1 MSATTKLGAGDLIVE
16 PIAEAVA
23 LYDDLLEQLREFM
36 PSECTTTVY
45 EGDVTIGSPKFLSS
59 QWTHLFFGCAPAL
72 QQHIC
77 MVQLIPEGSIGTR
90 ISADPVSQA
99 THKPVP
105 KEFGAVEV
113 ATFFI
118 GEDYKDVLQGPEYR
132 PFAKLA
138 KRPGSDSLRVFNHI
152 VLKISQQS
160 IRTCDAMLPHLIYK
174 ITNVCEPP
182 LNTPDNSLDATSTVL
197 LEVIG
202 SRLQL
207 GNDLHMTFKRVG
219 RNTIDCLER
228 LKEQNEE
235 WASIW
240 NGGLKQF
247 EPETVKLGLN
257 QIKNA
262 MLNLERMMVGCLRT
276 IHTYQKKKGCMAD
289 ENYGTLTEWGW
300 VPSEPCYVA
309 ALYTTARTPSP
320 KPPMD
325 EFDVENEYDPACR
338 SLREQSQSLKWSFQ
352 KQSTEYDMLKYEFRR
367 VSVIY
372 DTYFRSDYNAESTI
386 LATEEISEVE
396 RDTLQSIQA
405 RLYYENLQQK
415 QFFGR
420 YIERAKAI
428 FEQLEVLYEGS
439 DVLLD
444 KLRVLHYP
452 VDEFRH
458 IARRDKLFHAQKSL
472 DFVIKE
478 LHEQVFASCLRDWP
492 FAVSCSPTWRPFH
505 TNLCQTLLQARTPM
519 ATHPTKRSK
528 RQSHPQWP
536 HLIAMS
542 RPKKNEVTEDLNL
555 NEPLHAGLV
564 IPLVFAVSRFRAI
577 DRRRESASA
586 KLTQLRMHGQ
596 LVLLVAELSG
606 ESEAAIQ
613 ATDVRR
619 LSLVQNALAHSD
631 ATKKLFDM
639 AMSELKACCDVLDKI
654 EQEVAGSLRSFET
667 ISAGFETALTA
678 DEINVLHTLRCLPG
692 EARLRRAKILTEVRS
707 YW

>member
-23 LYDDLLEQLREFM
+23 MYDDLLEQLREFM
-36 PSECTTTVY
+36 TSHRDAQQQSMKEM
-45 EGDVTIGSPKFLSS
+45 TIENEKFLSS
-59 QWTHLFFGCAPAL
+59 RWPSLFFGYVLAL

-77 MVQLIPEGSIGTR
+77 K
-90 ISADPVSQA
+90 A
-99 THKPVP
+99 THNPVP
-105 KEFGAVEV
+105 KEFGAVEFT
-113 ATFFI
+113 TFFV

-138 KRPGSDSLRVFNHI
+138 KRPRSDSLRVFNHI

-182 LNTPDNSLDATSTVL
+182 VNTPENSLDATSTVL
-197 LEVIG
+197 LEVI
-202 SRLQL
+202 SLRLQL

-219 RNTIDCLER
+219 KNTIDCLER

-235 WASIW
+235 WSSIW

-262 MLNLERMMVGCLRT
+262 MLNLERMMLVAS
-276 IHTYQKKKGCMAD
+276 MAD

-300 VPSEPCYVA
+300 FPSEPCYVA
-309 ALYTTARTPSP
+309 ALHTTARTPSP
-320 KPPMD
+320 KPPAD
-325 EFDVENEYDPACR
+325 EFDVENEYDPTCR

-372 DTYFRSDYNAESTI
+372 DTYFRSHYNTESTI

-396 RDTLQSIQA
+396 RDTLRSIQA
-405 RLYYENLQQK
+405 RLYHENLQQK

-428 FEQLEVLYEGS
+428 FEQLEVLYESS

-444 KLRVLHYP
+444 KPRILHYP
-452 VDEFRH
+452 VDESRH

-478 LHEQVFASCLRDWP
+478 RH
-492 FAVSCSPTWRPFH
+492 
-505 TNLCQTLLQARTPM
+505 
-519 ATHPTKRSK
+519 
-528 RQSHPQWP
+528 
-536 HLIAMS
+536 
-542 RPKKNEVTEDLNL
+542 
-555 NEPLHAGLV
+555 
-564 IPLVFAVSRFRAI
+564 
-577 DRRRESASA
+577 
-586 KLTQLRMHGQ
+586 
-596 LVLLVAELSG
+596 
-606 ESEAAIQ
+606 
-613 ATDVRR
+613 
-619 LSLVQNALAHSD
+619 
-631 ATKKLFDM
+631 
-639 AMSELKACCDVLDKI
+639 
-654 EQEVAGSLRSFET
+654 QEVSAFLSSRLAASF
-667 ISAGFETALTA
+667 S
-678 DEINVLHTLRCLPG
+678 N
-692 EARLRRAKILTEVRS
+692 
-707 YW
+707 

>member
-1 MSATTKLGAGDLIVE
+1 MSATTKSGAGDLIVE

-23 LYDDLLEQLREFM
+23 LYDELLEQLREFM
-36 PSECTTTVY
+36 
-45 EGDVTIGSPKFLSS
+45 
-59 QWTHLFFGCAPAL
+59 
-72 QQHIC
+72 
-77 MVQLIPEGSIGTR
+77 
-90 ISADPVSQA
+90 A
-99 THKPVP
+99 THEPVP
-105 KEFGAVEV
+105 KEFGAVEL
-113 ATFFI
+113 ATFLL
-118 GEDYKDVLQGPEYR
+118 DVLQGPEYR
-132 PFAKLA
+132 PFAKLS

-182 LNTPDNSLDATSTVL
+182 VNTPENSLDATSAVL
-197 LEVIG
+197 FEAI
-202 SRLQL
+202 SHRLQL

-219 RNTIDCLER
+219 RTTIDCLER

-235 WASIW
+235 WSSVW

-262 MLNLERMMVGCLRT
+262 MLNLERMMLVAS
-276 IHTYQKKKGCMAD
+276 MSD

-300 VPSEPCYVA
+300 FPHEPCYVA
-309 ALYTTARTPSP
+309 ALHTTARTPSP
-320 KPPMD
+320 KPPVD
-325 EFDVENEYDPACR
+325 EFDVENEYDPVCR

-372 DTYFRSDYNAESTI
+372 DTYYRSDYNTESTI

-396 RDTLQSIQA
+396 RDTLRSIQA

-420 YIERAKAI
+420 YVERARAI
-428 FEQLEVLYEGS
+428 FEQLEVLYESS

-452 VDEFRH
+452 VDEVRH

-478 LHEQVFASCLRDWP
+478 RHQEVSAFLSSRLADAGRAGSNQALRAPVSPSVISPDRDVP
-492 FAVSCSPTWRPFH
+492 F
-505 TNLCQTLLQARTPM
+505 QAKEAIENP
-519 ATHPTKRSK
+519 
-528 RQSHPQWP
+528 
-536 HLIAMS
+536 
-542 RPKKNEVTEDLNL
+542 DLNESL
-555 NEPLHAGLV
+555 RAGLS
-564 IPLVFAVSRFRAI
+564 LQLGLTVSRFRVI
-577 DRRRESASA
+577 EKRRESTSA
-586 KLTQLRMHGQ
+586 QLTWLKWHDTLLLR
-596 LVLLVAELSG
+596 VAKTLRRVSG
-606 ESEAAIQ
+606 ESEVVVS
-613 ATDVRR
+613 ATDAEF
-619 LSLVQNALAHSD
+619 LDMVQNALVLSD
-631 ATKKLFDM
+631 AIKKEFDM
-639 AMSELKACCDVLDKI
+639 AMSELKACCNDLDKI
-654 EQEVAGSLRSFET
+654 EQETAEFLKSFET
-667 ISAGFETALTA
+667 ISAGFKSALTA
-678 DEINVLHTLRCLPG
+678 VEISVLHTLRVVPG
-692 EARLRRAKILTEVRS
+692 EFRLRRAKILTEVRS